1 MTTEEIYAI
10 ALNKGGWRVLPSGD
24 GVKLGYGVK
33 LGDGVTLGDGVKLG
47 NWVTL
52 GDGVTLGD
60 RVKLGNGVTLGNW
73 VKLGDWVILGNEVKL
88 GNGVT
93 LDKTPIQVQC
103 YPYIV
108 YPHSPTQ
115 IGVGCVIH
123 DIEYWQRDA
132 DPDELAD
139 HPECQPWATYRQAL
153 ALVIAHNHWLVMVF
167 RP

>member
-10 ALNKGGWRVLPSGD
+10 APNKDGWRVLPSGD
-24 GVKLGYGVK
+24 WVK
-33 LGDGVTLGDGVKLG
+33 LGDGVKLG
-47 NWVTL
+47 N
-52 GDGVTLGD
+52 G
-60 RVKLGNGVTLGNW
+60 VKLG
-73 VKLGDWVILGNEVKL
+73 
-88 GNGVT
+88 
-93 LDKTPIQVQC
+93 KTPIQVQC
-103 YPYIV
+103 SPYIV

-153 ALVIAHNHWLVMVF
+153 ALVIAHNPCWLVMVF

>member
-10 ALNKGGWRVLPSGD
+10 APNKDGWRVLPSGD
-24 GVKLGYGVK
+24 
-33 LGDGVTLGDGVKLG
+33 
-47 NWVTL
+47 WVT
-52 GDGVTLGD
+52 
-60 RVKLGNGVTLGNW
+60 LGNGVTLG
-73 VKLGDWVILGNEVKL
+73 DEVKL
-88 GNGVT
+88 GNGVK
-93 LDKTPIQVQC
+93 LGKTPIQVQC
-103 YPYIV
+103 SPYIV

-153 ALVIAHNHWLVMVF
+153 ALVIAHNPWLVMVF
-167 RP
+167 RR